1 MGVTNEILVENE
13 EENRGSRS
21 GTDKLHQWLAVGEY
35 LWSRR
40 VRVFWWTLVGTALS
54 GLLAYKICFYE
65 ATVQLMPPDNGG
77 GSMSA
82 LALPGLLRASGAG
95 SSNLA
100 AGLANDMFGLK
111 SSGALYVKVLQSRSV
126 EDKLIQ
132 DFNLRTRYSWFGG
145 MYWEDARAKLESR
158 TKISED
164 KKSGLISVLVK
175 DRDPALAKDMA
186 NAYVQQLDRVVV
198 QVATS
203 AARREREFLEQRL
216 QEEKKILADSEQR
229 FSSFASSSMALDVPE
244 QTRVMLEA
252 SAKLQGELIV
262 ARSELKGLEQTYTAE
277 NPRVKT
283 VRARIDEL
291 DRELKRIN
299 GQSVTPDSA
308 SPYPSVK
315 QLPKVGLAWAE
326 LFRDRK
332 IHETV
337 FEMLTQQ
344 YETARVQEARE
355 IPTVKVLD
363 PAQQPEKVHPRPILV
378 IGIGALVSVILACL
392 GMHLQHIGHRWGA
405 DDPRRIVLTRLF
417 IRGKAS

>member
-1 MGVTNEILVENE
+1 MGVTNEILVANE
-13 EENRGSRS
+13 EENREARSRS
-21 GTDKLHQWLAVGEY
+21 DKLREWLDIAEY

-40 VRVFWWTLVGTALS
+40 VTAFWWTLVGAALS
-54 GLLAYKICFYE
+54 GLIAYKVCFYE
-65 ATVQLMPPDNGG
+65 ATAQLMPPDSSSGG
-77 GSMSA
+77 LSA
-82 LALPGLLRASGAG
+82 ALPSLLRASGA
-95 SSNLA
+95 SSNLM
-100 AGLANDMFGLK
+100 AGMANDMFGVK
-111 SSGALYVKVLQSRSV
+111 SSGALFAKVLQSRAV

-164 KKSGLISVLVK
+164 KKSGVLNIMVK
-175 DRDPALAKDMA
+175 DRDPAVARDLA
-186 NAYVQQLDRVVV
+186 NAYVQQLDHVVV

-203 AARREREFLEQRL
+203 SARREREFLEQRL
-216 QEEKKILADSEQR
+216 EEEKKTLADSEQR

-262 ARSELKGLEQTYTAE
+262 ARSELKGLEETYTGQ

-283 VRARIDEL
+283 VQARINEL
-291 DRELKRIN
+291 ERELKRIN
-299 GQSVTPDSA
+299 GQSSTGDPA

-315 QLPKVGLAWAE
+315 QLPTVGLAWAE
-326 LFRDRK
+326 LYRDRK

-337 FEMLTQQ
+337 YEMLTQQ
-344 YETARVQEARE
+344 YEMARVQEARE

-363 PAQQPEKVHPRPILV
+363 PAEQPEKVHPRPLMV
-378 IGIGALVSVILACL
+378 IAIGALVSVILACL
-392 GMHLQHIGHRWGA
+392 GIHLQHVVGHRWGA